1 MVIAPDF
8 VFLAIVVSLVGMSG
22 YVRDTLRGVTSPN
35 RVTWSLWAV
44 EGVLAFVVEVQQHVG
59 LASLMTLAMG
69 FVPFVV
75 VLATFRAPH
84 RAWKIG
90 KFDIVCGAV
99 SVLGLIF
106 WCFIN
111 EPTVA
116 LIAFVAADQ
125 MAALPTLRKSWTV
138 PSSESARTFFLGTVN
153 CAITLMTLKH
163 FTTAGV
169 LFPGCIMVTDFAI
182 GMLVVTSIG
191 PKVRGDALLLSQ
203 RVA

>member
-1 MVIAPDF
+1 VVIPSGF
-8 VFLAIVVSLVGMSG
+8 VFLAIAVSVVGVSG
-22 YVRDTLRGVTSPN
+22 YIRDTLRGVTSPN

-44 EGVLAFVVEVQQHVG
+44 EGVLAFIVEVQQHVG

-69 FVPFVV
+69 FVPFIV
-75 VLATFRAPH
+75 VLATFRTPH
-84 RAWKIG
+84 RAWKIS

-106 WCFIN
+106 WSFIN

-116 LIAFVAADQ
+116 LIAFVAADH
-125 MAALPTLRKSWTV
+125 MAALPTMRKSWAV
-138 PSSESARTFFLGTVN
+138 PSSETARTFFLGTVN

-169 LFPGCIMVTDFAI
+169 LFPGCVMVTDFVIAT
-182 GMLVVTSIG
+182 LVVTSIG

-203 RVA
+203 GAP